1 MGPLID
7 FNREET
13 ICPQQPSIKL
23 SCVTE
28 TLFINS
34 NILSSR
40 RGFIGG
46 IFEEI
51 FEDTSAVKKELRA
64 LAGNETFWDVVW
76 ISEGGIEFIKEFVKL
91 EEIIIVAK
99 ENPFMEYGE
108 RFVGFGEGVIVSE
121 ERSREAEFWAEWVRM
136 RLVIEGVKVRVTVC
150 NGVWSKG

>member
-7 FNREET
+7 FNKEET

-34 NILSSR
+34 NVLSSR
-40 RGFIGG
+40 RGFIRG

-51 FEDTSAVKKELRA
+51 FEDTSAVKKELRT
-64 LAGNETFWDVVW
+64 LAGNETFWEVVW
-76 ISEGGIEFIKEFVKL
+76 ISEGGIEFIKEFMKL

-99 ENPFMEYGE
+99 ENPFVEYGE

-121 ERSREAEFWAEWVRM
+121 ERRREAEFWAEWARM
-136 RLVIEGVKVRVTVC
+136 RLAIEGVKVRVSVC
-150 NGVWSKG
+150 NGVWIKA